1 MSRLYVQLNGDLWL
15 TFSEFT
21 GGKSKY
27 KTSLESFEDKRREEK
42 RRGEK
47 RAKGNIWSKIKSY
60 PLSGCFYLVVVV
72 VV

>member
-1 MSRLYVQLNGDLWL
+1 MHLHRALYVSRLYVQLNGDLWL

-42 RRGEK
+42 RRGEE
-47 RAKGNIWSKIKSY
+47 RSERRGI
-60 PLSGCFYLVVVV
+60 SGVK
-72 VV
+72 